1 MRRLVARPAWPLL
14 LFALVSTACALPEP
28 VAPPRPA
35 LALAPSLTTCRPRPP
50 VPVIEQDADLMLWV
64 LDLDEAGEDCR
75 QRLARV
81 REVSGPVDR
90 Q

>member
-1 MRRLVARPAWPLL
+1 MRRLVPRPAWPLL
-14 LFALVSTACALPEP
+14 LCVLVSTACAPPEP

-35 LALAPSLTTCRPRPP
+35 LALAPNLLMCRARPP
-50 VPVIEQDADLMLWV
+50 VPVIEQDAELMLWV
-64 LDLDEAGEDCR
+64 LELDEAGEACR

-81 REVSGPVDR
+81 REIIGPEDR

>member
-1 MRRLVARPAWPLL
+1 
-14 LFALVSTACALPEP
+14 
-28 VAPPRPA
+28 
-35 LALAPSLTTCRPRPP
+35 
-50 VPVIEQDADLMLWV
+50 MLWV